1 MTGRLYPWN
10 FGGVGNVQYHLTS
23 SLSRFSDL
31 DLTLLGTIPFG
42 CKIPQIYPSNLHL
55 CAFQT
60 PGENDS
66 LPDVLFSNL
75 FYTTLVGHSHDFD
88 IIHLNIMPGLRAGTF
103 FQLVKKMQRNTK
115 LVLNLHDIPEE
126 VELYSPDRLHAIL
139 SKLNFTVGTRHL
151 SYFDS
156 VVVNS
161 LFVGSHYSS
170 VSHSAK
176 IQVIPNGIN
185 SSLFKFRN
193 TNEKHNVRSEILS
206 YGNITPKKGG
216 EILIRAFAKS
226 DVAKKAYTLTFIGK
240 DIGGYSTKLAKLAKV
255 LGVGDHVLILKA
267 MPRNELLRRIL
278 ECSFTVFPS
287 LWEGFGIAV
296 LEAMALGKPVIAT
309 CVGGPSDF
317 INDGVDG
324 FLINPRDVDR
334 LSRLLDLLS
343 ANPDLRDTI
352 GENAIKKAEKY
363 TWDRISE
370 KYRSLYYDIL

>member
-1 MTGRLYPWN
+1 
-10 FGGVGNVQYHLTS
+10 
-23 SLSRFSDL
+23 
-31 DLTLLGTIPFG
+31 
-42 CKIPQIYPSNLHL
+42 
-55 CAFQT
+55 
-60 PGENDS
+60 
-66 LPDVLFSNL
+66 
-75 FYTTLVGHSHDFD
+75 
-88 IIHLNIMPGLRAGTF
+88 
-103 FQLVKKMQRNTK
+103 
-115 LVLNLHDIPEE
+115 
-126 VELYSPDRLHAIL
+126 
-139 SKLNFTVGTRHL
+139 
-151 SYFDS
+151 
-156 VVVNS
+156 
-161 LFVGSHYSS
+161 
-170 VSHSAK
+170 
-176 IQVIPNGIN
+176 
-185 SSLFKFRN
+185 
-193 TNEKHNVRSEILS
+193 
-206 YGNITPKKGG
+206 
-216 EILIRAFAKS
+216 
-226 DVAKKAYTLTFIGK
+226 
-240 DIGGYSTKLAKLAKV
+240 
-255 LGVGDHVLILKA
+255 VLILKA